1 MTDTAEVV
9 ARPLDAPGP
18 EAEPPRRRGRL
29 LWGVPAVLVPT
40 ALFVLHA
47 LVYGRWE
54 VDDAGITFAYARSVA
69 TGAGPVL
76 QAGLPPVE
84 GWSNPAWLG
93 LLVVGHWLGLFDHG
107 AWFGV
112 PDYVAFPKALAVLCV
127 AGVFSAFYA
136 AASAVSRRPVVVTV
150 LAGALASAVPSFVIW
165 CVSGLEN
172 ALLALAVAWIGALL
186 VRASARER
194 VTSVGT
200 AVGCGLLAA
209 LAALTRPE
217 GMIYAGAFPLV
228 ALLLLRRGGFVRS
241 LLTVSL
247 SVVAF
252 VVPFGLYLLWRWS
265 TFHQLLP
272 TTAVAKSQ
280 GLPTV
285 AGFGKVTELVAYAG
299 WSGVLVGAV
308 LVGAALMRPAPVRTA
323 IVALL
328 VPLGLGLVA
337 FGVLV
342 PDWMEQYRF
351 ATPVWA
357 LGAFVVALAAVDV
370 LGGLRVRGRLT
381 VALVAVVAAVF
392 SGVGWVGSAQTFR
405 DAPTAPMCLIVVN
418 TGWEFN
424 GYADILGL
432 QKSTFFAPEI
442 GGGALAG
449 RSLLI
454 DGAGLAEPTIA
465 AFWAEKNWAAVRD
478 YVFDE
483 VKPSFIRSHGEFR
496 TQMAFDA
503 DPRFQADYLLIG
515 PSPNGGGNWV
525 RRDLVPD
532 EATMARLREW
542 AVRAEAADAA
552 QRATPRA
559 SCGDRIV
566 RGETSAT

>member
-9 ARPLDAPGP
+9 ARPLEDTGP
-18 EAEPPRRRGRL
+18 EPEPPRRGRRWW
-29 LWGVPAVLVPT
+29 WGVPAVLVPT
-40 ALFVLHA
+40 VLFGLHA
-47 LVYGRWE
+47 LVYGQWE

-112 PDYVAFPKALAVLCV
+112 PDYVAYPKFLALLCV
-127 AGVFSAFYA
+127 AGVFAAFHA

-150 LAGALASAVPSFVIW
+150 VAGAIASAIPSFVIW

-172 ALLALAVAWIGALL
+172 SLLALAVAWIGALL
-186 VRASARER
+186 VRASARDR
-194 VTSVGT
+194 LSSVFP
-200 AVGCGLLAA
+200 AVACGLLAA
-209 LAALTRPE
+209 LAGLTRPE
-217 GMIYAGAFPLV
+217 GLIYGAAFPLV
-228 ALLLLRRGGFVRS
+228 ALVLVRRGGVLRS
-241 LLTVSL
+241 LAAAAL
-247 SVVAF
+247 SGVVFLIPVA
-252 VVPFGLYLLWRWS
+252 LYLRWRWA
-265 TFHQLLP
+265 TFHELLP

-285 AGFGKVTELVAYAG
+285 AGFGKVTELVSYAG
-299 WSGVLVGAV
+299 WLGVLVGAV
-308 LVGAALMRPAPVRTA
+308 LVGASLMRATPVRTA
-323 IVALL
+323 VVALL
-328 VPLGLGLVA
+328 VPLGLGVVA

-357 LGAFVVALAAVDV
+357 LGALVVTLAGAEV

-392 SGVGWVGSAQTFR
+392 SGVGWAGSAQTFR
-405 DAPTAPMCLIVVN
+405 AAPTAPMCLIVVN

-432 QKSTFFAPEI
+432 QRATFFAPEI

-449 RSLLI
+449 RSLLV

-465 AFWAEKNWAAVRD
+465 KLWPTKDWAGVRD
-478 YVFDE
+478 YVLDD
-483 VKPSFIRSHGEFR
+483 VKPTFFRAHGEFR
-496 TQMAFDA
+496 TQMAFDD
-503 DPRFQADYLLIG
+503 DPRFQADYVLIG

-525 RRDLVPD
+525 RRELVPD
-532 EATMARLREW
+532 EATMARLRAW
-542 AVRAEAADAA
+542 AVQAEAADAA

-566 RGETSAT
+566 QGETSAA